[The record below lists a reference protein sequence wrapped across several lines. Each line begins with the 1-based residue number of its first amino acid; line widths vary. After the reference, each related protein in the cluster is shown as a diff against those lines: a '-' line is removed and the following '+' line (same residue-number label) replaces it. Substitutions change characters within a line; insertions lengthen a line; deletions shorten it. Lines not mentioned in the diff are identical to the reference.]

1 MGLLTAMFR
10 TKPIAVIDAEE
21 RKEELPRE
29 LGLVD
34 LILIGVGSTVGSGV
48 FATTGDIISQTAGAA
63 AFLSWLIAGF
73 SCILN
78 GFAYM
83 EMSSLVPSSGSTYA
97 YSYYGLGELPA
108 VVAGWL
114 LTLEYGICSAGV
126 ARSWADKVHEW
137 VKEGLPEGST
147 SANWLNDSHASFLG
161 ALCMAVCVA
170 IVLVG
175 IKFGKHFINVVT
187 TIKVSVVLFIIIVGF
202 IATQPENFTPFV
214 PPVVP
219 ATADSAAQFG
229 VQGVMLGASQAFF
242 GYTGFD
248 EVCCMAAEAKNPRKT
263 VPRAV
268 IGVILGTMFLSSF
281 ASLALSGMMPY
292 DANPPN
298 GFYFSAGFQYQ
309 GYNWAGTIVHIGEV
323 CTMPIVVLVGF
334 LAQPRVLYAMAVDGL
349 CPPIFGKVDKKG
361 NLFWNTLITGVF
373 FTIIALLVPF
383 DYLWNLVSLGIL
395 VGFNMT
401 NSALILVRTRESAPT
416 IAYKLTGALVA
427 VSLASM
433 FLFQKGYVIATEP
446 ATGYL
451 IASMVLL
458 AAVVA
463 ITFGIYF
470 LCPQNV
476 GAPDMYRSPL
486 VPFVPALAIT
496 CNWYLIAQMG
506 ARDIGLCCGW
516 VGLAILSYFVYGHRY
531 SEGQNGWAAMLHHE
545 YTGLNSV
552 RPSLTSQIVGEK
564 KESILGLKLQ
574 VANSSK

>member
-137 VKEGLPEGST
+137 
-147 SANWLNDSHASFLG
+147 
-161 ALCMAVCVA
+161 
-170 IVLVG
+170 
-175 IKFGKHFINVVT
+175 
-187 TIKVSVVLFIIIVGF
+187 
-202 IATQPENFTPFV
+202 
-214 PPVVP
+214 
-219 ATADSAAQFG
+219 
-229 VQGVMLGASQAFF
+229 
-242 GYTGFD
+242 
-248 EVCCMAAEAKNPRKT
+248 
-263 VPRAV
+263 
-268 IGVILGTMFLSSF
+268 
-281 ASLALSGMMPY
+281 
-292 DANPPN
+292 
-298 GFYFSAGFQYQ
+298 
-309 GYNWAGTIVHIGEV
+309 
-323 CTMPIVVLVGF
+323 
-334 LAQPRVLYAMAVDGL
+334 PRVLYAMAVDGL

-451 IASMVLL
+451 IASMLLL
-458 AAVVA
+458 AAVVV

-476 GAPDMYRSPL
+476 GSPDMYRSPL

-574 VANSSK
+574 VATSSK

>member
-1 MGLLTAMFR
+1 MGIIDTLFR
-10 TKPIAVIDAEE
+10 TKPIEVIHAEE

-29 LGLVD
+29 LGLID
-34 LILIGVGSTVGSGV
+34 LILIGIGGTVGSGV

-63 AFLSWLIAGF
+63 AFISWMIAGF
-73 SCILN
+73 SCILSC
-78 GFAYM
+78 FAYM
-83 EMSSLVPSSGSTYA
+83 EMSSIIPSSGSTYA
-97 YSYYGLGELPA
+97 YSYHILGELPA
-108 VVAGWL
+108 VIAAWL
-114 LTLEYGICSAGV
+114 LTLEYGMSGAGV
-126 ARSWADKVHEW
+126 ARSWATKVQDW
-137 VKEGLPEGST
+137 AKEDLPINST
-147 SANWLNDSHASFLG
+147 KVDWLNDENYSFL
-161 ALCMAVCVA
+161 ACLVMILSVA
-170 IVLVG
+170 ILLGG
-175 IKFGKHFINVVT
+175 IKFGKIFINTIT
-187 TIKVSVVLFIIIVGF
+187 TTKIAVVLFVIVAGF
-202 IATQPENFTPFV
+202 SFINTDNLSPFV
-214 PPVVP
+214 PELIP
-219 ATADSAAQFG
+219 ATEKDPAQFG

-242 GYTGFD
+242 GYVGFD

-268 IGVILGTMFLSSF
+268 IGVILGTMVLSSF
-281 ASLALSGMMPY
+281 ASLALAGMMPY
-292 DANPPN
+292 DANPSN

-361 NLFWNTLITGVF
+361 NLFWNTLITGIF

-401 NSALILVRTRESAPT
+401 NSALILVRTREAAPK

-433 FLFQKGYVIATEP
+433 FLFQKGYVVATEP
-446 ATGYL
+446 ANGYL
-451 IASMVLL
+451 VASLVLL

-463 ITFGIYF
+463 ITFAIYY

-476 GAPDMYRSPL
+476 GSPDMYRSPL

-516 VGLAILSYFVYGHRY
+516 VGLAVLSYFVYGHRY

-564 KESILGLKLQ
+564 KDSILGFKLQ
-574 VANSSK
+574 VATPSK